1 MRMFSVRIMEKKK
14 KVICRFFSLYFLFAM
29 LKKDE
34 AFQISNEIHL
44 YFLDS

>member
-14 KVICRFFSLYFLFAM
+14 SNISFLGFILLFAM